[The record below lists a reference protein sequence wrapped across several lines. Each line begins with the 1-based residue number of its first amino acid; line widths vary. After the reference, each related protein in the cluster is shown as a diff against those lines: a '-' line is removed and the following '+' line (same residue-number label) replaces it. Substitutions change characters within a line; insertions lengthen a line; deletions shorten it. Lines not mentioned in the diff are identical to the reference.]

1 MDELFPNAEIE
12 SRPPPVVE
20 SEHSETDEGLD
31 RKAKGAARKGEP
43 EKFRPT
49 LLPAAD
55 GRDSTSEGA
64 ARILIDDS
72 SDLELWY
79 GLPAGLAPRVAVG
92 SRVYVP
98 LRNKRAVGTVVG
110 LGSPAD
116 AGEGDFQLK
125 PLGGLVDDAP
135 VFTKGLLDL
144 ADWVAT
150 YYCANRDAVMRSVLP
165 AAVRGDRHSAQ
176 SQLFASI
183 RRKPEADEI
192 DAISRRA
199 PRQSSILRELID
211 AGEALPVTQFGA
223 GAIKPLRG
231 LEEKGWVQLEEKVI
245 DRDPTADEEFVA
257 TSALELTAAQ
267 ESAMAVVRK
276 AIRAQGDSKP
286 VLLYGVTGSGKTE
299 LYLQAIEEVVA
310 TGKSA
315 LVMVPEIALTPQTVH
330 RFKGRFAD
338 TDTEVAVLH
347 SHLSQGERF
356 DEWRKIRDGR
366 ARIAVGPRSAIFA
379 PFDDLGLIV
388 VDEEHEPSYKQDIS
402 PRYNARDIAVVR
414 AHLENCAVVLG
425 SATPCLESWNNVESG
440 KYDLARLDERID
452 DRELPIIRIVDMRR
466 EHRKGGGP
474 AILSERLRSALDQ
487 RLERGEQSILFLNRR
502 GFASSLVCPACGHVC
517 ECPHCSVSL
526 TFHRSEDRLIC
537 HVCGFQQIGPRKCPE
552 CGDPSIRFAGY
563 GTERAE
569 EIFRSVYPDARI
581 ARVDADTMRRKNQLR
596 ETLDAFKR
604 QKIDMLIGTQ
614 MIAKGL
620 HFPNV
625 TLVGIL
631 NADISL
637 HVGDFRSGER
647 TFQLL
652 TQVAGRA
659 GRGELKGE
667 VIVQTHTPQS
677 PAIQFS
683 RHHDFIGFSEQEL
696 EFRKQFDFP
705 PFFHAVQIMC
715 RSSNER
721 LAEFTLE
728 SLHKRLVPS
737 IGESVIVGEPAPATL
752 AKAAG
757 QFRFQL
763 LLRGK
768 SARAMGRTIREVLR
782 GMNVPDDVTVTIDVD
797 PMAIG

>member
-12 SRPPPVVE
+12 RPPPRAGNGGDTAAAKKKKREKPNRPGE
-20 SEHSETDEGLD
+20 STPVDLE
-31 RKAKGAARKGEP
+31 AA
-43 EKFRPT
+43 
-49 LLPAAD
+49 AAQ
-55 GRDSTSEGA
+55 
-64 ARILIDDS
+64 ILIDDS

-79 GLPAGLAPRVAVG
+79 GIPKAVASSVAVG

-98 LRNKRAVGTVVG
+98 LRNKRAVGTVIG
-110 LGSPAD
+110 IGTRAD

-135 VFTKGLLDL
+135 VFTKGLLKL
-144 ADWVAT
+144 ADWVAD

-183 RRKPEADEI
+183 AQKPKNEEI
-192 DAISRRA
+192 DTIARRA
-199 PRQSSILRELID
+199 PRQASILRELIEY
-211 AGEALPVTQFGA
+211 GEPVPVTQFGA
-223 GAIKPLRG
+223 GATKPLRG
-231 LEEKGWVQLEEKVI
+231 LEEKGWVKLEDKAI
-245 DRDPTADEEFVA
+245 NRDPTADEEFVA
-257 TSALELTAAQ
+257 TSALKLTATQ
-267 ESAMAVVRK
+267 EPAMEVIRD
-276 AIRAQGDSKP
+276 AIRAPDGEAKP

-299 LYLQAIEEVVA
+299 LYLQAIEEVVEK
-310 TGKSA
+310 GKSA

-330 RFKGRFAD
+330 RFKGRFAEC
-338 TDTEVAVLH
+338 DTEVAVLH

-366 ARIAVGPRSAIFA
+366 ARIAVGPRSAVFA
-379 PFDDLGLIV
+379 PFENLGLIV
-388 VDEEHEPSYKQDIS
+388 VDEEHEPSYKQDIT

-414 AHLENCAVVLG
+414 AHLEKCAVVLG
-425 SATPCLESWNNVESG
+425 SATPCLESWSNVESG

-452 DRELPIIRIVDMRR
+452 DRELPLIRIVDMRR
-466 EHRKGGGP
+466 EHRKGSGP
-474 AILSERLRSALDQ
+474 AILSERLRTALDQ

-502 GFASSLVCPACGHVC
+502 GFASSLVCPACGYVC
-517 ECPHCSVSL
+517 ECSHCSVSL
-526 TFHRSEDRLIC
+526 TFHRSADRLIC
-537 HVCGFQQIGPRKCPE
+537 HVCGFQRVGPRKCPE
-552 CGDPSIRFAGY
+552 CGDPAIRLAGY

-569 EIFRSVYPDARI
+569 EIFKSVYPDARI
-581 ARVDADTMRRKNQLR
+581 ARVDADTMKRKNQLR

-683 RHHDFIGFSEQEL
+683 RHHDFLGFSEQEL
-696 EFRKQFDFP
+696 LFRKQFDYP
-705 PFFHAVQIMC
+705 PFLHAVQIMC

-728 SLHKRLVPS
+728 SLHKRLVPRL
-737 IGESVIVGEPAPATL
+737 GEIAIVGEPAPATL

-763 LLRGK
+763 LLRGN
-768 SARAMGRTIREVLR
+768 SARTMGRVVREVLR
-782 GMNVPDDVTVTIDVD
+782 EMNVPEDVTITIDVD
-797 PMAIG
+797 PMTIG